1 VSTAYRIKYYAN
13 RLLLHD
19 GPPHLISAWT
29 LSAFGR
35 NAAFGVRMAISHSLP
50 NLLGNPPAARMGSI
64 ASVRAVE
71 RRMSRTT
78 QHSSSVLPSVSKLA
92 RAAPV
97 DVRVTAK
104 PRSLAF
110 SGCRG
115 FGTVDICLISLRSTS
130 SPHRRMEAAQ
140 LINAT
145 RSAAVSD
152 WQMTGEIP
160 RRQAQKWHWHVLIH
174 LDDDIRCGWRYRD
187 SLPYSSRCGQRA
199 RRSTYWHANL
209 AAAPHP
215 SLET

>member
-1 VSTAYRIKYYAN
+1 
-13 RLLLHD
+13 
-19 GPPHLISAWT
+19 
-29 LSAFGR
+29 
-35 NAAFGVRMAISHSLP
+35 MAISHSLP

-97 DVRVTAK
+97 DIRVTAK
-104 PRSLAF
+104 PRPLAF
-110 SGCRG
+110 SGCRA

-130 SPHRRMEAAQ
+130 SPYRRMGAAQ

-160 RRQAQKWHWHVLIH
+160 GRQAQKWHWRVLIH
-174 LDDDIRCGWRYRD
+174 LDDDIRCRRRYRD
-187 SLPYSSRCGQRA
+187 NLPYSSRCAGRA
-199 RRSTYWHANL
+199 GILTGTL
-209 AAAPHP
+209 ACGGSSPV
-215 SLET
+215 T